1 MHSYKWWLL
10 GLVFL
15 VGTARTYGDPTDL
28 RTLLGEEIVGPRQA
42 LAEMQQYLEARIPK
56 MPKIG
61 TRAEWEREAGRLRSA
76 VLERVVYRGVPA
88 AWRDGKIRIEW
99 LETLQGGPGYRIKKL
114 RYEAVPGLWIP
125 ALLYEPL
132 RLSGRVPVHLAVN
145 GHEGD
150 GKSVA
155 YKQVRCINLAR
166 RGTIVLNVEWLGMG
180 QLNLPGYHHGCMNQ
194 LDLCGTSGL
203 APFYLSLKRGLDVL
217 LAQEHADPQRVGV
230 SGLSGGGW
238 QTIIISAL
246 DTRVTLTNPVAGYS
260 GFLTRIRHFQDLG
273 DSEQLPNDLATIADY
288 THLTALLAPRP
299 ALLTYNSRDNCCFES
314 AYALPPLLAAGEPIY
329 RLYGKAT
336 ALRSHVNND
345 PGTHNFERDNRQALY
360 RIVGDSFFTADKNY
374 PREEISCN
382 AEIKTREQL
391 NVALPAHNADF
402 NSLARALSKNLP
414 HCPELPGN
422 PEAARQWQARQRER
436 LRGVVRA
443 KEYTV
448 KVRKKTVKEQKGV
461 RATMWR
467 LTVGD
472 VWSVPVVELVR
483 GQAKGTVLLVHSA
496 GKKACFD
503 EADRLLTSG
512 KRVLVVDPLMFGEVR
527 WEPQSLLHVLT
538 SVGDRPLGVQAS
550 QLAAVARSA
559 RSELAS
565 GPVTVQA
572 IEPRACLAAL
582 VAAALETEAIARLE
596 CHKGLGSLKELIE
609 SNYPVDYLPEAFCFG
624 LLEALDIQQMETLV
638 PAAPMRR

>member
-1 MHSYKWWLL
+1 
-10 GLVFL
+10 
-15 VGTARTYGDPTDL
+15 
-28 RTLLGEEIVGPRQA
+28 
-42 LAEMQQYLEARIPK
+42 
-56 MPKIG
+56 
-61 TRAEWEREAGRLRSA
+61 
-76 VLERVVYRGVPA
+76 
-88 AWRDGKIRIEW
+88 
-99 LETLQGGPGYRIKKL
+99 
-114 RYEAVPGLWIP
+114 
-125 ALLYEPL
+125 
-132 RLSGRVPVHLAVN
+132 
-145 GHEGD
+145 
-150 GKSVA
+150 
-155 YKQVRCINLAR
+155 
-166 RGTIVLNVEWLGMG
+166 
-180 QLNLPGYHHGCMNQ
+180 MNQ

-402 NSLARALSKNLP
+402 NSLARARARTCRTVRN
-414 HCPELPGN
+414 CPAIRKRLDNGRPGRESAFAEWSGRRN
-422 PEAARQWQARQRER
+422 TRSRSGRRQSRSR
-436 LRGVVRA
+436 
-443 KEYTV
+443 
-448 KVRKKTVKEQKGV
+448 
-461 RATMWR
+461 
-467 LTVGD
+467 
-472 VWSVPVVELVR
+472 
-483 GQAKGTVLLVHSA
+483 
-496 GKKACFD
+496 
-503 EADRLLTSG
+503 
-512 KRVLVVDPLMFGEVR
+512 RV
-527 WEPQSLLHVLT
+527 
-538 SVGDRPLGVQAS
+538 
-550 QLAAVARSA
+550 
-559 RSELAS
+559 S
-565 GPVTVQA
+565 GP
-572 IEPRACLAAL
+572 PC
-582 VAAALETEAIARLE
+582 
-596 CHKGLGSLKELIE
+596 GG
-609 SNYPVDYLPEAFCFG
+609 
-624 LLEALDIQQMETLV
+624 
-638 PAAPMRR
+638 